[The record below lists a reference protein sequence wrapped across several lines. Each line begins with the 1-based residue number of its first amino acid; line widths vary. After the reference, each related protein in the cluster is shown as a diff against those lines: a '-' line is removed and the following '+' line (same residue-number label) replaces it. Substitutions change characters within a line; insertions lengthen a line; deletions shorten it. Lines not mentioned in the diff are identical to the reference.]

1 MCAKWKRIDAR
12 KERKKAKRE
21 KEREGEFCV
30 CVEVGS
36 RKDIVTDM
44 NIESTWQRPKQ
55 FITITLFVLLLT
67 FFFF

>member
-12 KERKKAKRE
+12 KERKQ

-30 CVEVGS
+30 RLEVGS

-44 NIESTWQRPKQ
+44 NVESTW
-55 FITITLFVLLLT
+55 
-67 FFFF
+67 

>member
-21 KEREGEFCV
+21 GGRISV
-30 CVEVGS
+30 CLEVGS

-44 NIESTWQRPKQ
+44 N
-55 FITITLFVLLLT
+55 VLNQYGRDKNNSLP
-67 FFFF
+67 